1 MQKVKRYLL
10 RLDNLALMT
19 GVLIALQAR
28 VNGELSNQL
37 GNTVQA
43 APKPTVCAGSWYSSI
58 I

>member
-28 VNGELSNQL
+28 VNGELSN
-37 GNTVQA
+37 
-43 APKPTVCAGSWYSSI
+43 
-58 I
+58 